1 MINENSYGSD
11 VANELGLIGN
21 PYGNEVAGEVGLT
34 SAAYGNEVA
43 TAINERPT
51 GTLRVVQYNIG
62 HFNMGSAPAPTGNN
76 PSSSTVLIN
85 SSKSDG
91 YPSSLDR
98 NYSTQ
103 LSRWTSRISGLNAD
117 IIGIEEYNKYFGYNG
132 GSVVTTT
139 DANIFDGFTLSIGRM
154 GKSLI
159 NGNEQT
165 NGWQWNALASKYAMS
180 NAADEELGST
190 GNNIAK
196 CYAHYA
202 RVTIDGKSV
211 LIASTHLHWAQNSDA
226 VTSRA
231 LEIQHLVN
239 WLDDEPYFILMGDFN
254 TDGIYVASGKTEQQ
268 YMAGVSDFSPF
279 VEAGFTLANHGN
291 FGDLKTCTATNSR
304 PDIGASEP
312 FRNRPYCYLDNI
324 ITKGFT
330 MSNVRVIDDGTITD
344 HCGVVA
350 DLTLIDS

>member
-1 MINENSYGSD
+1 MLDNTSYANE
-11 VANELGLIGN
+11 VADELGLTSSA
-21 PYGNEVAGEVGLT
+21 YAEDVTVAVDLT
-34 SAAYGNEVA
+34 SAVYAEDVA
-43 TAINERPT
+43 DAIND
-51 GTLRVVQYNIG
+51 GTVRVLQFNIG
-62 HFNMGSAPAPTGNN
+62 HFNQGAQPAPTDNN
-76 PSSSTVLIN
+76 PTTTTVQIN

-91 YPSSLDR
+91 YPNSLDR
-98 NYSTQ
+98 NYDIQ
-103 LSRWTSRISGLNAD
+103 EARWKNFISSINAD
-117 IIGIEEYNKYFGYNG
+117 IIGIEEYNKYFGWDG
-132 GSVVTTT
+132 GVVKELGDT
-139 DANIFDGFTLSIGRM
+139 DIFDGYHISVGRM
-154 GKSLI
+154 GQSI
-159 NGNEQT
+159 FSGGNVRAS
-165 NGWQWNALASKYAMS
+165 GWQWNALASKYAMS

-190 GNNIAK
+190 GNYIAK

-211 LIASTHLHWAQNSDA
+211 LIASTHLNWAQNSDA

-239 WLDDEPYFILMGDFN
+239 WLDNEPYFILMGDFN
-254 TDGIYVASGKTEQQ
+254 TDGIYIASGKTEQQ

-312 FRNRPYCYLDNI
+312 FRNRPYCCLDNI

-330 MSNVRVIDDGTITD
+330 MSNVRVIDDGTLTD
-344 HCGVVA
+344 HCAVVA
-350 DLTLIDS
+350 DLTII

>member
-11 VANELGLIGN
+11 VANELGLIGD
-21 PYGNEVAGEVGLT
+21 PYGNEVAGEVSLT

-62 HFNMGSAPAPTGNN
+62 HFNMGSAPAPTDNN

-85 SSKSDG
+85 SNKSDG

-103 LSRWTSRISGLNAD
+103 LSRWISRISGLNAD
-117 IIGIEEYNKYFGYNG
+117 IIGIEEYNKYFGWDG
-132 GSVVTTT
+132 GVVKELGDT
-139 DANIFDGFTLSIGRM
+139 DIFDGYHISVGRM
-154 GKSLI
+154 GQSI
-159 NGNEQT
+159 FSGGNVRAS
-165 NGWQWNALASKYAMS
+165 GWQWNALASKRQML
-180 NAADEELGST
+180 NPADYELGST
-190 GNNIAK
+190 GVSIAK

-202 RVTIDGKSV
+202 RVIIDGKSV
-211 LIASTHLHWAQNSDA
+211 LIASTHLNWAQNSDA

-312 FRNRPYCYLDNI
+312 FRNRPYCCLDNI
-324 ITKGFT
+324 ITKGFV
-330 MSNVRVIDDGTITD
+330 MSNVSVIDDGTITD
-344 HCGVVA
+344 HSAVVA
-350 DLTLIDS
+350 DLTIL